1 MKVILAPVLRAEKW
15 TSIDLLHA
23 NYLATLPE
31 FLDEVELI
39 DFQPDE
45 SLASSRIGKRV
56 VRDVLYP
63 MQLRRT
69 AKQIS
74 PRPVLH
80 VIDHSYGHLC
90 AAWQPSVITCN
101 DLNHFT
107 APALTGLTLKLWRLR
122 VNQMRR
128 AARVVCI
135 SGQLASEVQEHVGI
149 PAELIIIAHYGID
162 NACFRP
168 LPLEE
173 AAQKLPQLATER
185 ERSLLVLNIGSNLS
199 RKNLPTVLRAIARL
213 RERGL
218 PVKLVK
224 IGHNLTADGLGPL
237 IGELKLEDA
246 IIELGKITP
255 DQVAAACNLCHALH
269 FPSMYEGFG
278 RPTIEAQA
286 TGLPCV
292 LAEASCMREIGGE
305 GALYHTPTDVEAAA
319 AHLEAAMTNSTM
331 RESLIARGH
340 DNVKRF
346 SWSNHARQLIRAWKE
361 ASADS

>member
-23 NYLATLPE
+23 NYLATLPQ
-31 FLDEVELI
+31 FRDEVELV

-45 SLASSRIGKRV
+45 SLAGSRIGKRL

-63 MQLRRT
+63 MQIRRT
-69 AKQIS
+69 AKQTS

-107 APALTGLTLKLWRLR
+107 APALTGLTLKLWRIR
-122 VNQMRR
+122 VNQMRK

-149 PAELIIIAHYGID
+149 PSERIIIAHYGID

-173 AAQKLPQLATER
+173 AAAKLPQLAAER

-199 RKNLPTVLRAIARL
+199 RKNLPTVLRAIALL
-213 RERGL
+213 RARGL

-224 IGHNLTADGLGPL
+224 IGHNLVADGLAPL
-237 IGELKLEDA
+237 IRELKLDDA
-246 IIELGKITP
+246 IIDLGKISP

-292 LAEASCMREIGGE
+292 LAEASCMHEVGGQ
-305 GALYHTPTDVEAAA
+305 GALYHAPTDVEAAA
-319 AHLEAAMTNSTM
+319 AHLQSAMTDSST
-331 RESLIARGH
+331 RELLIAAGFE
-340 DNVKRF
+340 NVKRF
-346 SWSNHARQLIRAWKE
+346 SWANHASQLIRAWKE
-361 ASADS
+361 AAADS